1 MIEFFLLFINH
12 SHALW
17 RSEAFV
23 RWLVASFAWWTEK
36 SWVLWWRNWLF
47 RRLPNIHRLIQ
58 EASLDMFC
66 RFFGLLLTFHISCD
80 PALYVSIN
88 FLRALSDDVLLGGP
102 FLHVSDR
109 LTDDFSLLVFFEN
122 LIGYLG
128 VLAEKCLPLI
138 KGLLVPKGLCRVSSR
153 WSLSTGLSWRW
164 DCFKLQSL
172 LWRLLLCWPSSWCV
186 VRCRSLE
193 ACIDI
198 QVDALLIHLHV
209 SWKNLI
215 SAL

>member
-1 MIEFFLLFINH
+1 MIELFFLFIDH

-17 RSEAFV
+17 RSEALIW
-23 RWLVASFAWWTEK
+23 WLVASFAWWTEK
-36 SWVLWWRNWLF
+36 SWILWRRHRLF
-47 RRLPNIHRLIQ
+47 RRLANMRWLIQ
-58 EASLDMFC
+58 KTSLNMFR
-66 RFFGLLLTFHISCD
+66 RFFGLLLTFQISCN
-80 PALYVSIN
+80 PTLYVSIN
-88 FLRALSDDVLLGGP
+88 FLRALSDNVLLGGS

-109 LTDDFSLLVFFEN
+109 LANDFSLLVFFEN
-122 LIGYLG
+122 LIGYLR
-128 VLAEKCLPLI
+128 VLAEESLPLI

-153 WSLSTGLSWRW
+153 WSLSTWLSWRW